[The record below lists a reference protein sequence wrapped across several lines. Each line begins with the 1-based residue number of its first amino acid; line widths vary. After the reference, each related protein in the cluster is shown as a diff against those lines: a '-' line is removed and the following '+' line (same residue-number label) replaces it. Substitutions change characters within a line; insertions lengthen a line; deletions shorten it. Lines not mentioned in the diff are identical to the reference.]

1 MFVLSK
7 DKIYTFKEQPFRV
20 YKVVLVSLI
29 SVSLIVNI
37 ILLYTSL
44 ASPLQQQ
51 AMALT
56 QITKSTFSTYTNHL
70 SPHSGIMIQYPSDWN
85 IEQTSNSSI
94 IVRFHSPL
102 NSVITI
108 KISSLPSYST
118 LAKEATGAINLLS
131 KAFTSFS
138 PVDSG
143 SSTTLAGNPAERLVF
158 AARAGQVEIKE
169 LQVFTIKGGTEY
181 ILSYGSTKEVFSKD
195 LPVAQKMIDS
205 FQITR

>member
-1 MFVLSK
+1 MCGRIHVHIIFFSTSFIKKFYYCLFYQ
-7 DKIYTFKEQPFRV
+7 KIYTFKERPFRV
-20 YKVVLVSLI
+20 YKVVSVSLI

-51 AMALT
+51 AMALS
-56 QITKSTFSTYTNHL
+56 QITQHIQII
-70 SPHSGIMIQYPSDWN
+70 SPHSGIMIQYP
-85 IEQTSNSSI
+85 SI

-158 AARAGQVEIKE
+158 GARAGQVEIKE
-169 LQVFTIKGGTEY
+169 LQVFTTKGGTEY
-181 ILSYGSTKEVFSKD
+181 ILSYCSTKEVFQRIYQLHK
-195 LPVAQKMIDS
+195 K
-205 FQITR
+205 

>member
-1 MFVLSK
+1 M
-7 DKIYTFKEQPFRV
+7 
-20 YKVVLVSLI
+20 YKVALVSLI

-37 ILLYTSL
+37 IVLYTSL
-44 ASPLQQQ
+44 APPLQQQ
-51 AMALT
+51 AIALT
-56 QITKSTFSTYTNHL
+56 QTTKSNFSTYTN
-70 SPHSGIMIQYPSDWN
+70 STYGIMIQYPSDWN

-158 AARAGQVEIKE
+158 AARAGQAEIKE

-181 ILSYGSTKEVFSKD
+181 ILSYGSTKEVFPKD

>member
-1 MFVLSK
+1 
-7 DKIYTFKEQPFRV
+7 V

-44 ASPLQQQ
+44 APPLQQQ
-51 AMALT
+51 AKALT
-56 QITKSTFSTYTNHL
+56 QTTKSNFSTYTNHHY
-70 SPHSGIMIQYPSDWN
+70 PHSGIMIQYPSDWN

-94 IVRFHSPL
+94 IVKFHSPL

-138 PVDSG
+138 LVDSG
-143 SSTTLAGNPAERLVF
+143 SSTTLSGNPAERLVF
-158 AARAGQVEIKE
+158 AARAGQTEIKE

-181 ILSYGSTKEVFSKD
+181 ILSYGSTKEVFPKD
-195 LPVAQKMIDS
+195 LPVAQDMSES
-205 FQITR
+205 FETIR